1 MCALLLHYPLA
12 FLYPVKVLLCLL
24 IVCHILQFLKTTL
37 LEFAFCLFS
46 TPVSLY
52 DERRVLLLLVNHV
65 IHILSVQI
73 LNEVEFA
80 LH

>member
-12 FLYPVKVLLCLL
+12 FLYPVNVLLCLL
-24 IVCHILQFLKTTL
+24 IVRHVLQFLKTTL
-37 LEFAFCLFS
+37 LEFTFCLFS
-46 TPVSLY
+46 TPVPLH
-52 DERRVLLLLVNHV
+52 DERRMLLLLVNHV